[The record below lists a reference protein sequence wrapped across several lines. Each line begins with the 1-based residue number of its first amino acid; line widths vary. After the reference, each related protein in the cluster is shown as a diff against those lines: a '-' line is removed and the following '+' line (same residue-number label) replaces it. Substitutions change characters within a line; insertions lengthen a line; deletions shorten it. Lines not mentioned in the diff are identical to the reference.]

1 MTQGKLIILSAPS
14 GSGKTSIVRY
24 LMKQFDNL
32 RFSVSATNRPMR
44 AGETDGVDYHFL
56 STGDFKQKIQ
66 ENKFVEWEEVYNG
79 RFYGTLITAVDD
91 VISEGGHVVF
101 DVDVVGGLNIKKAY
115 GNQAIAIFIKPPSL
129 EALADRLRKRES
141 DSPEDIADR
150 LEKAEWE
157 MGFAGKF
164 DHIIVN
170 DRLQEARD
178 ECLHL
183 VENFINQ

>member
-115 GNQAIAIFIKPPSL
+115 GN
-129 EALADRLRKRES
+129 
-141 DSPEDIADR
+141 
-150 LEKAEWE
+150 
-157 MGFAGKF
+157 
-164 DHIIVN
+164 
-170 DRLQEARD
+170 
-178 ECLHL
+178 
-183 VENFINQ
+183 